1 MVLKRLVLL
10 ILLIASHAIN
20 AQINDHSESIQVEIL
35 FTEDLDNPKIYN
47 LTSNTNSNALF
58 GTINFYGANGRILL
72 QLQGIEIPHAP
83 GYHGIDISEFPEAE
97 EITIEMII
105 EDISYTKKVRL

>member
-10 ILLIASHAIN
+10 LLLIVSY
-20 AQINDHSESIQVEIL
+20 SISARTEPNSDSIHVEIL
-35 FTEDLDNPKIYN
+35 FSQSIDDPQVYQ
-47 LTSNTNSNALF
+47 LTSNTNSTALF

>member
-10 ILLIASHAIN
+10 LLLIVSY
-20 AQINDHSESIQVEIL
+20 SISARTEPNSDSIHVEIL
-35 FTEDLDNPKIYN
+35 FSQAIDDPQVYQ
-47 LTSNTNSNALF
+47 LTSNTNSTALF

-83 GYHGIDISEFPEAE
+83 GYHGIDISEFPKAE

-105 EDISYTKKVRL
+105 ENVSYTKKVRL

>member
-10 ILLIASHAIN
+10 ILLIASHAIS
-20 AQINDHSESIQVEIL
+20 AQINEKPGSIHVEIL
-35 FTEDLDNPKIYN
+35 FTRDADNPNIYQ

-83 GYHGIDISEFPEAE
+83 GYHGIDTSEFPKKE
-97 EITIEMII
+97 EITIEMLI
-105 EDISYTKKVRL
+105 EDVSYTKKVRL

>member
-10 ILLIASHAIN
+10 ILLIASHAIR
-20 AQINDHSESIQVEIL
+20 AQINENPEPIRVDIL
-35 FTEDLDNPKIYN
+35 FTQSIDNLNIYQ

-58 GTINFYGANGRILL
+58 GTINLYASSGRLL
-72 QLQGIEIPHAP
+72 LTLEGIEIPHAP
-83 GYHGIDISEFPEAE
+83 GYHGIDMSELKEVE

-105 EDISYTKKVRL
+105 EGVSYTQKVRL

>member
-10 ILLIASHAIN
+10 LLLIVSY
-20 AQINDHSESIQVEIL
+20 SISARTEPNSDSIHVEIL
-35 FTEDLDNPKIYN
+35 FSQSIDDPQVYQ
-47 LTSNTNSNALF
+47 LTSNTNSTALF

-72 QLQGIEIPHAP
+72 QLQGIEIPHTP
-83 GYHGIDISEFPEAE
+83 GYHGIDISEFPKAE